1 MARRAKKANQAATE
15 LIVEVVVVGDEEAL
29 VDRLARFLIALAEAT
44 EESGE

>member
-1 MARRAKKANQAATE
+1 MARPATNANQAATE
-15 LIVEVVVVGDEEAL
+15 VIVEPFVGDEEAL